1 MSFSKQNFCPISRS
15 FQYFLIHLLSHSF
28 MTISHLRFSSQRFN
42 VSSSIVLSANDLA
55 SYFTKRTSYMFLL
68 AQHRIIPPTCCL
80 CSRSLLFS
88 CDPSLLVIIC
98 VLKVCTLQS
107 PSICAL
113 LLLTQWY
120 HCITLPSISPP
131 HQLLLLIGSFLLA
144 YKHGIFFP
152 VI

>member
-1 MSFSKQNFCPISRS
+1 MSFSKQNFCPISWS
-15 FQYFLIHLLSHSF
+15 FRYFLIHLLSHSF

-68 AQHRIIPPTCCL
+68 AQHRIISPTCCL

-98 VLKVCTLQS
+98 VLKVVHCKVP
-107 PSICAL
+107 PSVHYYCLHNDITVL
-113 LLLTQWY
+113 LY
-120 HCITLPSISPP
+120 H
-131 HQLLLLIGSFLLA
+131 QFVLLINFSSSLDHF
-144 YKHGIFFP
+144 Y
-152 VI
+152 